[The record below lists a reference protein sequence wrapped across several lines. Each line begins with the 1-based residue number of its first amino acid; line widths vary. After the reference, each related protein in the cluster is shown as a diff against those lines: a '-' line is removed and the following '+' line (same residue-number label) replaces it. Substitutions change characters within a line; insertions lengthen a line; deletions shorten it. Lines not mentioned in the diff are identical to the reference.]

1 MLWICLTIYLIG
13 VCINLTY
20 EVFIINKELVK
31 ITSSWAI
38 IVVAYSSWIFTI
50 VAIIDF
56 ICHFIK
62 EYKKR

>member
-20 EVFIINKELVK
+20 EVFVINKELVK

-50 VAIIDF
+50 CVIMHSIR
-56 ICHFIK
+56 HFIK
-62 EYKKR
+62 EYKKK

>member
-20 EVFIINKELVK
+20 EVFVINKELVK

-38 IVVAYSSWIFTI
+38 IVVAYSSWIFAI
-50 VAIIDF
+50 WAIIYG

-62 EYKKR
+62 EYKK